1 MDLLKEIGAIL
12 GFVAFGGL
20 AVLAFLTFQQARHV
34 RRLREWAGRSPER
47 SAIEAERVADA
58 AQEAT
63 IARAGSRAAAAE
75 ELDESA
81 FEPEE
86 KGPGFFDR
94 MRGELA
100 YRWEELDRRSP
111 VDPKILLGALL
122 AVVIGAGVVTSGFGL
137 LGGDDEPAATTTKS
151 DKGGGSGGGGDEG
164 GEEEPPPTKVAVL
177 NGTAPEGGVG
187 VPGVADAAAALVEE
201 AGFKKG
207 EVTDAPSSFTVSV
220 VMYKDG
226 FEEDAQTLA
235 DDLVDQLGET
245 EIQPMDPAVEAV
257 VGRADMALVVG
268 QDDQAIA
275 P

>member
-20 AVLAFLTFQQARHV
+20 VVLAFLTFQQARHV

-63 IARAGSRAAAAE
+63 IARAGSRAAAEE
-75 ELDESA
+75 ELEE
-81 FEPEE
+81 EPEE

-111 VDPKILLGALL
+111 VDAKILVGALL
-122 AVVIGAGVVTSGFGL
+122 AIVIGVGILTSGFGL
-137 LGGDDEPAATTTKS
+137 LGGSDEPAATTTTS
-151 DKGGGSGGGGDEG
+151 GKGGSSGNGGSD
-164 GEEEPPPTKVAVL
+164 EEEPAPTKVAIL

-187 VPGVADAAAALVEE
+187 VPGVAQAAEPLVED
-201 AGFKKG
+201 AGFKVG
-207 EVTDAPSSFTVSV
+207 EVTDAPSSFPVSV

-226 FEEDAQTLA
+226 FEEDAQKLA
-235 DDLVDQLGET
+235 DSLTDQLGET
-245 EIQPMDPAVEAV
+245 EIQAMDSSVEAV

-268 QDDQAIA
+268 QDDQAIGQ
-275 P
+275 